1 MAGGPLEVASTS
13 TPKPVSPWMEIF
25 RCFQVA
31 LDPNKLLVAA
41 LGILVMSVG
50 WYLLSTVFY
59 YSKPKREDAVYSAA
73 TIQKESSD
81 KQLDEAGLKA
91 EGDRKYNRDFEQ
103 WKILHDLAGPA
114 VAPAP
119 ATDKS
124 PAVPGSVGGRL
135 RTLPWDEYRGP
146 NPFFLVTAL
155 VSGSSEERSFVISE
169 FIKGTVPV
177 LVEPLAKLLLPVVKL
192 IDPNV
197 SFQTRLYLLLC
208 LLWNVAV
215 WAFFGGV
222 ITRIAAVQLSGR
234 EKISL
239 TQAVKFVIPRYRD
252 YVLSPLV
259 PLIVIAFIVIGLAVF
274 GFVALIPLVGDV
286 LLYGLLYPLI
296 LLGGVAMAVLIIGLI
311 GYPLMY
317 TTISTE
323 GSDTFDALARSYNY
337 VFQAPWAFFYYSF
350 ISVLYGA
357 LVTLFVVFVASLTV
371 YISKWAVSQAP
382 LSEYFNRKPDYLF
395 IYAPES
401 FGWKEFFLKGTDM
414 QLKALPF
421 KDPDTDRLIMRYE
434 PANPKDA
441 EKYRSAI
448 WGVEKAGAAL
458 VTVWLTLG
466 FLLMLGFS
474 YSFFWTAS
482 TMIYLLMRKRVDDTE
497 LDEVFLEEDL
507 PPLPPIQT
515 PVSPPAPASP
525 AVTTLPM
532 TSSPPAPVSP
542 PVSPPAPVSPP
553 VSPPAPVSPPVS
565 PPAPVSPPVSP
576 PAPLSPPSEPTKPS
590 AE

>member
-1 MAGGPLEVASTS
+1 MAGGPPDTTNPAKT
-13 TPKPVSPWMEIF
+13 VSPWMEIF

-41 LGILVMSVG
+41 AGILVMSLG
-50 WYLLSTVFY
+50 WYLLSAVFY
-59 YSKPKREDAVYSAA
+59 YSKPKRDDVTYSNT
-73 TIQKESSD
+73 TINKESTD
-81 KQLDEAGLKA
+81 KSLTEEQLKA
-91 EGDRKYNRDFEQ
+91 EGDRKYNRDVEQ

-114 VAPAP
+114 VAPSP
-119 ATDKS
+119 ATEKT

-135 RTLPWDEYRGP
+135 RTMPWDEYRGP

-155 VSGSSEERSFVISE
+155 VSGSSEERSSAISE
-169 FIKGTVPV
+169 FFKGTVPV
-177 LVEPLAKLLLPVVKL
+177 LVEPLAKLLIPVVKL
-192 IDPNV
+192 IDPNAN
-197 SFQTRLYLLLC
+197 FITRVYLLLC

-215 WAFFGGV
+215 WAFFGAI
-222 ITRIAAVQLSGR
+222 ITRIAAVQLTGR
-234 EKISL
+234 EKIGL
-239 TQAVKFVIPRYRD
+239 PQAIRFVIPRYRD
-252 YVLSPLV
+252 YILSPLV
-259 PLIVIAFIVIGLAVF
+259 PLLVISVIVIGLAIF

-286 LLYGLLYPLI
+286 LLYGLFYPLI

-311 GYPLMY
+311 GYPLMF

-337 VFQAPWAFFYYSF
+337 VFQAPWAFFYYSGIA
-350 ISVLYGA
+350 ISYGA
-357 LVTLFVVFVASLTV
+357 VVTLFVVFVASLTV
-371 YISKWAVSQAP
+371 YVSKWGVSQAP

-414 QLKALPF
+414 QLKAMPF
-421 KDPDTDRLIMRYE
+421 KDPDTDRMVMLYQ
-434 PANPKDA
+434 PANPKDS
-441 EKYRSAI
+441 EKYRSNI

-458 VTVWLTLG
+458 VTLWLTLG

-497 LDEVFLEEDL
+497 LDDVFLEEDL
-507 PPLPPIQT
+507 PPLPQVQTPVTPPT
-515 PVSPPAPASP
+515 PVSPPAAPA
-525 AVTTLPM
+525 ATTLPM

-542 PVSPPAPVSPP
+542 PATVSPPAASPP
-553 VSPPAPVSPPVS
+553 TTEPPK
-565 PPAPVSPPVSP
+565 
-576 PAPLSPPSEPTKPS
+576 PTDLK
-590 AE
+590 